1 MSVRAETDRKA
12 RKLWARRGG
21 SHDRVIAVLRI
32 VLPAAVGALAAAMVF
47 TPLVNRD
54 EFSFVLDKNKVAI
67 ARDRFAVS
75 SALYR
80 GEDDRGRAFL
90 LSAGSAVQKSV
101 SDPVVKI
108 ADMTARIALESGP
121 AQLVAASAQ
130 YDMDADTVTVDGP
143 ISVAGNNGFGL
154 RTRDVLVNLKA
165 HTMTG
170 RNGVSGTL
178 PIGRFSANSLFAD
191 LDARTVRLS
200 GAARLHINQGA
211 IR

>member
-1 MSVRAETDRKA
+1 MSVRAESKRQA
-12 RKLWARRGG
+12 RIYWARRGS
-21 SHDRVIAVLRI
+21 SHDRIIAILRI
-32 VLPAAVGALAAAMVF
+32 VLPAAIGALGAAMVF
-47 TPLVNRD
+47 TPLVNRN

-80 GEDDRGRAFL
+80 GEDNRGRAFV

-101 SDPVVKI
+101 SDPVVRI
-108 ADMTARIALESGP
+108 ADMTARIALDGGP
-121 AQLVAASAQ
+121 AQLIAASAL
-130 YDMDADTVTVDGP
+130 YDIDADTVAIDGP
-143 ISVAGNNGFGL
+143 ISFAGNNGFNL
-154 RTRDVLVNLKA
+154 RTRDVLVDLKA

-170 RNGVSGTL
+170 KDGVSGEL

-191 LDARTVRLS
+191 LEARTVRLS
-200 GAARLHINQGA
+200 GAARLHINQGV

>member
-1 MSVRAETDRKA
+1 VSVRADTNRQA
-12 RKLWARRGG
+12 RKFWARRGSG
-21 SHDRVIAVLRI
+21 HDRIIAVLRI
-32 VLPAAVGALAAAMVF
+32 ALPAAIGALGAAMVF

-67 ARDRFAVS
+67 ARDRFAVT

-80 GEDDRGRAFL
+80 GEDDRGRPFV

-101 SDPVVKI
+101 RDPVVKI
-108 ADMTARIALESGP
+108 ADMTARIALEGGP
-121 AQLVAASAQ
+121 AQLIAESAQ
-130 YDMDADTVTVDGP
+130 YDMDADTVAVDGP
-143 ISVAGNNGFGL
+143 ISVAGNSGFGL
-154 RTRDVLVNLKA
+154 RTRDVLVDLKA

-170 RNGVSGTL
+170 SNGVSGTL

-191 LDARTVRLS
+191 LDARVVRLS